1 MLHSEPRLSP
11 FSNRFGRVRGGVVKG
26 GGKMENE
33 DVNSKELKEVP
44 DYNKELKKLNKI
56 FKNISKDKKDLVQ
69 KLIKSAAFMTVELTK
84 LENHISIHG
93 VSETYQN
100 GENQSGKKMSTEA
113 SAYNTMI
120 KNYTSIIKQLTELLP
135 EGLPNTKE
143 GNALMNFAT
152 KPKGR

>member
-11 FSNRFGRVRGGVVKG
+11 FSNCFGRVRGGVVKG

-84 LENHISIHG
+84 LENYISIHG

-100 GENQSGKKMSTEA
+100 GENQYGTKTSTEA
-113 SAYNTMI
+113 SVYNTMI
-120 KNYTSIIKQLTELLP
+120 KNYTSII
-135 EGLPNTKE
+135 
-143 GNALMNFAT
+143 
-152 KPKGR
+152 

>member
-1 MLHSEPRLSP
+1 MLLSEPRLSP

>member
-1 MLHSEPRLSP
+1 MVE
-11 FSNRFGRVRGGVVKG
+11 GGE
-26 GGKMENE
+26 KMENE
-33 DVNSKELKEVP
+33 EVNSKELKEVP

>member
-1 MLHSEPRLSP
+1 MSFLEPLRSCE
-11 FSNRFGRVRGGVVKG
+11 GGVVKG

-84 LENHISIHG
+84 LENYISIHG

-100 GENQSGKKMSTEA
+100 GENQYGTKTSTEA
-113 SAYNTMI
+113 SVYNTMI
-120 KNYTSIIKQLTELLP
+120 KNYTSIIKQLCELLP

>member
-1 MLHSEPRLSP
+1 
-11 FSNRFGRVRGGVVKG
+11 
-26 GGKMENE
+26 MENE

-44 DYNKELKKLNKI
+44 DISKVLQKLKKI
-56 FKNISKDKKDLVQ
+56 FKNISKDKKELVQ
-69 KLIKSAAFMTVELTK
+69 KLIESAAFMTVELTK
-84 LENHISIHG
+84 LENYISIHG

-120 KNYTSIIKQLTELLP
+120 KNYTSIIKQLTDLLP

>member
-1 MLHSEPRLSP
+1 
-11 FSNRFGRVRGGVVKG
+11 
-26 GGKMENE
+26 MENE

-84 LENHISIHG
+84 LENYISIHG

-100 GENQSGKKMSTEA
+100 GENQYGTKTSTEA
-113 SAYNTMI
+113 SVYNTMI
-120 KNYTSIIKQLTELLP
+120 KNYTSIIKQLCELLP
-135 EGLPNTKE
+135 EGLSNTKE

>member
-1 MLHSEPRLSP
+1 
-11 FSNRFGRVRGGVVKG
+11 
-26 GGKMENE
+26 MEKE

-44 DYNKELKKLNKI
+44 DLSKELKKLKKI

-69 KLIKSAAFMTVELTK
+69 KLIESAAFMTVELTK
-84 LENHISIHG
+84 LENYISEYG

-100 GENQSGKKMSTEA
+100 GKDQYGTKMSTEA

-120 KNYTSIIKQLTELLP
+120 KNYTSIIKQLTDLLP

>member
-1 MLHSEPRLSP
+1 
-11 FSNRFGRVRGGVVKG
+11 
-26 GGKMENE
+26 MENE

-84 LENHISIHG
+84 LDNYISIHG

-100 GENQSGKKMSTEA
+100 GENQYGTKTSTEA
-113 SAYNTMI
+113 SVYNTMI

>member
-1 MLHSEPRLSP
+1 MPLSVK
-11 FSNRFGRVRGGVVKG
+11 RVSWIEG

-84 LENHISIHG
+84 LENYISIHG

-100 GENQSGKKMSTEA
+100 GENQYGTKTSTEA
-113 SAYNTMI
+113 SVYNTMI
-120 KNYTSIIKQLTELLP
+120 KNYTSIIKQLCELLP

>member
-1 MLHSEPRLSP
+1 MSP

>member
-1 MLHSEPRLSP
+1 
-11 FSNRFGRVRGGVVKG
+11 
-26 GGKMENE
+26 MENE
-33 DVNSKELKEVP
+33 DLNSKELKEVP
-44 DYNKELKKLNKI
+44 ELSKELKKLKKI

-69 KLIKSAAFMTVELTK
+69 KLIESAAFMTVELTK
-84 LENHISIHG
+84 LENHISLHG

-120 KNYTSIIKQLTELLP
+120 KNYTSIIKQLCELLP

>member
-1 MLHSEPRLSP
+1 
-11 FSNRFGRVRGGVVKG
+11 
-26 GGKMENE
+26 MEKE

-44 DYNKELKKLNKI
+44 DISKELKKLKKI

-69 KLIKSAAFMTVELTK
+69 KLIESAAFMTVELTK
-84 LENHISIHG
+84 LENYISIHG

-120 KNYTSIIKQLTELLP
+120 KNYTSIIKQLTDLLP

>member
-1 MLHSEPRLSP
+1 MLLSEPRLSP

-93 VSETYQN
+93 VSEIYQN

>member
-1 MLHSEPRLSP
+1 
-11 FSNRFGRVRGGVVKG
+11 
-26 GGKMENE
+26 MENE

-84 LENHISIHG
+84 LENYISIHG

-100 GENQSGKKMSTEA
+100 GENQYGTKTSTEA
-113 SAYNTMI
+113 SVYNTMI